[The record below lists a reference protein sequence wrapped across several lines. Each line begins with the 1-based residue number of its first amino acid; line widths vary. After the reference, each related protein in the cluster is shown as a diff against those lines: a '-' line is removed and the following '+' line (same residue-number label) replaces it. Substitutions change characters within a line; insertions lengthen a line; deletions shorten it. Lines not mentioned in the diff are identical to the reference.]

1 MLTCHC
7 IGIVLFLSL
16 LKRTSLNIE
25 KVLQKMVLNDE
36 ANEVEQAVKDRVYQ
50 HNHHLNVLAYII
62 CMRLLAVISSVYTEQ
77 EIILYTFT
85 LVGLTSRFKYKTS
98 TLRMIYPTVLVFII
112 MAILNE
118 SNLNIIVYS
127 ILGLVFNIESI

>member
-36 ANEVEQAVKDRVYQ
+36 ANEVE
-50 HNHHLNVLAYII
+50 
-62 CMRLLAVISSVYTEQ
+62 
-77 EIILYTFT
+77 
-85 LVGLTSRFKYKTS
+85 
-98 TLRMIYPTVLVFII
+98 
-112 MAILNE
+112 
-118 SNLNIIVYS
+118 
-127 ILGLVFNIESI
+127 